1 MSPHITLLFPQLFQL
16 NILTQWTR
24 LPTWCKSPQLCPLR
38 SWLACFCCNSV
49 TFDVLLL
56 KCTGTDPLTGQVYLA
71 SLTQHNANVICPE
84 MAHRASPLPGKLC
97 ASRKLADASQL
108 LPKPSAESG
117 KGQGQGWHQRSELLS
132 GNTHTVAWPSAA
144 EQRGTKGAE
153 HLVHEVLLL
162 NVLWYSKE

>member
-1 MSPHITLLFPQLFQL
+1 MSPHITLLFPQLCQL

-24 LPTWCKSPQLCPLR
+24 LSTWCKSLQLYPLR

-56 KCTGTDPLTGQVYLA
+56 KCTGQVYLA

-117 KGQGQGWHQRSELLS
+117 KGQGQGWHQRAELLS
-132 GNTHTVAWPSAA
+132 GNAHTAAWLSAA
-144 EQRGTKGAE
+144 EQWGTKGAE
-153 HLVHEVLLL
+153 HLVHEVFLL
-162 NVLWYSKE
+162 NVLWYCKE